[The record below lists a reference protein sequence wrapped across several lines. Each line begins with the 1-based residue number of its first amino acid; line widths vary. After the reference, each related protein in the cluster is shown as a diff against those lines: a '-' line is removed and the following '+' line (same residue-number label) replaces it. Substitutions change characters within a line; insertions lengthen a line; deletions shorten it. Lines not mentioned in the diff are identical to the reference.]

1 MDPNAMKAIND
12 ALGTRVDFAALGRFE
27 GGQLLK
33 GYILMSKGK
42 VAGISGV
49 TVCTGVDLGQQDEK
63 WLDGLGLLADLQAKL
78 RPYLGVRQQAAVDL
92 LARTPL
98 AVTLDEANAL
108 DGAVQKQFL
117 VSTLQSWNANREDGT
132 PGFTQLTQA
141 QQTVLLSRTY
151 HQGVE
156 MPDTAVAQPFYKAA
170 LEGRWQDAE
179 QALRNYN
186 VTPDWYKN
194 RVNQEADL
202 LRKEREAALS

>member
-1 MDPNAMKAIND
+1 MKAINE

-33 GYILMSKGK
+33 GYVPMSKGK

-63 WLDGLGLLADLQAKL
+63 WLDGLGLPADLQAKL

-117 VSTLQSWNANREDGT
+117 VSTLQSWNANREEGT
-132 PGFTQLTQA
+132 PGFTQLTPA

-151 HQGVE
+151 HQGVG
-156 MPDTAVAQPFYKAA
+156 MPETAVAQPFYQAA

-186 VTPDWYKN
+186 VKPDWYKN